1 VAKSDIVHWPVIGFI
16 AKHAGTIFIRRG
28 EKKHIMET
36 SDKMTWLL
44 QNNCTI
50 AAFPEGTT
58 TIGNNVLNFHASL
71 FQPALASKAII
82 QPVALQY
89 EGAAKDIAPFINDD
103 IFLPHLINML
113 RLEKI
118 EARITFLP
126 PLTSTDQTRH
136 SISKASRQAIIDQ
149 ITS

>member
-1 VAKSDIVHWPVIGFI
+1 
-16 AKHAGTIFIRRG
+16 
-28 EKKHIMET
+28 MET
-36 SDKMTWLL
+36 SDKMAWLL

-71 FQPALASKAII
+71 FQPALASNAII

-89 EGAAKDIAPFINDD
+89 EGAAKDSAPFINDD

-126 PLTSTDQTRH
+126 PLASTDQSRH
-136 SISKASRQAIIDQ
+136 SISKTSRQAILDQ
-149 ITS
+149 ITY